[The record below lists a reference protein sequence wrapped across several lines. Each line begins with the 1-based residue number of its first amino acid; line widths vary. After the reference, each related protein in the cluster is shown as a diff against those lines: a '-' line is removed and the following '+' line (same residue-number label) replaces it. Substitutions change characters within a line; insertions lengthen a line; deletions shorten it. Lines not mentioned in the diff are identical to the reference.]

1 MACYLQLTVSN
12 ESIQHDN
19 QNPQNTYAFIRT
31 SSKYNFLQ
39 QSADNEMSIKA
50 IEDVRIVYPGSST
63 YRFHTIYANT
73 QYNVF
78 YISLIK
84 DLNEIALQIHRVQN
98 LART

>member
-31 SSKYNFLQ
+31 ALKYNFLQ

-50 IEDVRIVYPGSST
+50 IEDVRIV
-63 YRFHTIYANT
+63 
-73 QYNVF
+73 
-78 YISLIK
+78 
-84 DLNEIALQIHRVQN
+84 
-98 LART
+98 